1 MDVLNDLLGSSEA
14 FLDAVPTAI
23 IVHNA
28 AGQPCFANRRAR
40 HLFDEHADAAASA
53 AAITAAAQIYVA
65 DTDVLYPLEQL
76 PSVTAFGPEEARV
89 EAMEIRRPDGT
100 VHLEVRAQAT
110 YGPDGKVRCVVHNF
124 VDASERKNTDAD
136 LRLTESLAKAV
147 ATAPGFAG
155 VLETSLHEICQLT
168 GWSFGQ
174 AWLPEP
180 TGRVLRCRYV
190 WHDDVEGLAE
200 FHVASR
206 SLELTAGHG
215 LAGRVWVSKQW
226 EWNDDAALDP
236 ELSALGGAIDAL
248 PDSHRARVG
257 IPVLVD
263 GDVVAV
269 LDFFVLVGG
278 SQDQRSLDRVA
289 AVVSRVG
296 LWMSTKGAED
306 AIGRSEQQFRKIAE
320 SATDAIVF
328 AGSNSQIIYM
338 NPSAERMFGYTADE
352 VLGHSMTQLVHDRS
366 ATEGGTDFER
376 YSQVGHGDLIG
387 PPVYLAAVSKDGA
400 EFPVEMNLT
409 SWQQGSD
416 TFLAA
421 IVRDSSDRVQAE
433 QRLED
438 ALGHEREVVKGLHVL
453 DGLRYTVLQ
462 TLAHDLRSPI
472 AAVLTLT
479 GILRAYADTDIEGM
493 PRVSPQ
499 ARAKM
504 LSDIERSVRK
514 MERLL
519 NDLINSDPDQPI
531 EARRTRCD
539 IGDLVSRVLAESELG
554 RLHPIHTQLES
565 VHVNV
570 DAAQVERII
579 DNLLNNAAKHVDV
592 GVAVWAETAATGDG
606 VLISIDDAGA
616 GIPPD
621 MHEQIFEAFRR
632 GDEPTS
638 PGLGLGLSLVSRF
651 AQVQGGR
658 AWVQDRPGG
667 GAAFRVYLPDTP
679 TVASAGE
686 AETRVRVLLVDDDPI
701 LGDAL
706 ATLISFDAGLDLVTA
721 PVRTG
726 QHAIDAVT
734 RHHPDVVLMDIDL
747 IGAMNG
753 YQATSKIL
761 EIAPAT
767 KVVITSGASD
777 PDRAA
782 ANSLAVGAS
791 SFLPKTLAVDQLVNA
806 LRTAARKQE
815 P

>member
-1 MDVLNDLLGSSEA
+1 MQG
-14 FLDAVPTAI
+14 
-23 IVHNA
+23 
-28 AGQPCFANRRAR
+28 
-40 HLFDEHADAAASA
+40 
-53 AAITAAAQIYVA
+53 
-65 DTDVLYPLEQL
+65 
-76 PSVTAFGPEEARV
+76 RV
-89 EAMEIRRPDGT
+89 EAMEIRRPKGT
-100 VHLEVRAQAT
+100 VHLEVRAEAT
-110 YGPDGKVRCVVHNF
+110 YGPDGKVRCVVHTF
-124 VDASERKNTDAD
+124 VDASERKNSDAD

-147 ATAPGFAG
+147 TTAPGFAG
-155 VLETSLHEICQLT
+155 VLQTSLHEICQLT

-174 AWLPEP
+174 AWLPDP
-180 TGRVLRCRYV
+180 TGRVLQCRYV
-190 WHDDVEGLAE
+190 WHDNVEGLEE
-200 FHVASR
+200 FHLASR
-206 SLELTAGHG
+206 ALELSAGHG
-215 LAGRVWVSKQW
+215 LAGRVWISKQW
-226 EWNDDAALDP
+226 EWDDDAALDP
-236 ELSALGGAIDAL
+236 DLSAVGGFDVL
-248 PDSHRARVG
+248 PKGHRARVG

-278 SQDQRSLDRVA
+278 IQDQRSLDRVA

-328 AGSNSQIIYM
+328 AGANGQIIYM
-338 NPSAERMFGYTADE
+338 NPSAEQMFGYTADE

-376 YSQVGHGDLIG
+376 YSQVGHGDLMG
-387 PPVYLAAVSKDGA
+387 PPVYLAAVSKDGV

-409 SWQQGSD
+409 SWQQGTD
-416 TFLAA
+416 TFLTA

-433 QRLED
+433 KRLVD

-519 NDLINSDPDQPI
+519 NDLLNSDPDQPI
-531 EARRTRCD
+531 AARRTRCD
-539 IGDLVSRVLAESELG
+539 IGDLVSRVLAESDLG

-565 VHVNV
+565 VHLNV
-570 DAAQVERII
+570 DAAQVERIV

-592 GVAVWAETAATGDG
+592 GIPIWAETAAVGEG
-606 VLISIDDAGA
+606 VLISVDDAGDGVPA
-616 GIPPD
+616 D
-621 MHEQIFEAFRR
+621 MHDAIFEAFRR
-632 GDEPTS
+632 ADESTS
-638 PGLGLGLSLVSRF
+638 AGLGLGLSLVSRF

-667 GAAFRVYLPDTP
+667 GASFRVYLPDT
-679 TVASAGE
+679 ASVHAWRRAHPRNGSPRRGDSRTQE
-686 AETRVRVLLVDDDPI
+686 ASDSRVDLEH
-701 LGDAL
+701 GDADVPRPR
-706 ATLISFDAGLDLVTA
+706 FRRGNRGRDRAGVRCRGEDGLQLLPDQGITA
-721 PVRTG
+721 AGPRGADGRGDHAGVRAG
-726 QHAIDAVT
+726 GDEAS
-734 RHHPDVVLMDIDL
+734 
-747 IGAMNG
+747 G
-753 YQATSKIL
+753 
-761 EIAPAT
+761 
-767 KVVITSGASD
+767 TSGARRARRAVGWD
-777 PDRAA
+777 PRRRAA
-782 ANSLAVGAS
+782 RTPGRRGVAS
-791 SFLPKTLAVDQLVNA
+791 VH
-806 LRTAARKQE
+806 RTARVHPVVACRAAGDGRPAGQGRR
-815 P
+815 